1 MFFQIRSIKADV
13 FGWLDHVQD
22 SLSKGQSINLS
33 VEEESKN
40 YNDPDAT
47 VASTIDTRH
56 GSYATATGTGYN
68 SDEDDGA
75 ADEYSFF
82 EQKGVP
88 YRVTL
93 HKMTEL
99 I

>member
-1 MFFQIRSIKADV
+1 M
-13 FGWLDHVQD
+13 QD
-22 SLSKGQSINLS
+22 SLSKGQSLARS
-33 VEEESKN
+33 
-40 YNDPDAT
+40 D
-47 VASTIDTRH
+47 
-56 GSYATATGTGYN
+56 GQTGDK
-68 SDEDDGA
+68 SDDDDEDHETDDFG
-75 ADEYSFF
+75 FF